1 MSDTSLIFT
10 DCVASSLA
18 GIIEKEKPKGIFII
32 ADSNTSPLI
41 ARPLMDNCQAL
52 DSARLI
58 TVDAGDENK
67 NIDALASIW
76 SRLSAEGATRHSMV
90 VNIGGGMVTDMG
102 GFAAATFKRGVRCVN
117 IPTTL
122 LGAVDAALGGK
133 TAVNFAG
140 LKNEIGVFANPLAVI
155 VNARF
160 FATLPAAELLSGYA
174 ELLKHALLEG
184 ADALAE
190 ALDFD
195 LSNPDYDR
203 LQQLLER
210 SIKVKQRIVAEDPH
224 EHGIRKALNL
234 GHTAAHAF
242 ESLAM
247 EKDSP
252 VPHGH
257 AVAWGLVVDLVLSRM
272 LKGLDTQILHAVAAY
287 VDTHY
292 PSPSALCSDYDRLLQ
307 LMRHDKKNITADS
320 INFTLLQ
327 AAGSPVID
335 CEVAPAD
342 ITAAIDICRDL
353 LHA

>member
-1 MSDTSLIFT
+1 MSGTSLIFT
-10 DCVASSLA
+10 DNVALEISQLIA
-18 GIIEKEKPKGIFII
+18 REQPKGIFLI

-41 ARPLMDNCQAL
+41 ARPLMGQCRELSGACP
-52 DSARLI
+52 I
-58 TVDAGDENK
+58 TVEAGDDNK
-67 NIDALASIW
+67 NLDALSAIW

-133 TAVNFAG
+133 TAINFAG

-155 VNARF
+155 VNAGY
-160 FATLPAAELLSGYA
+160 FASLPVPELLSGYA

-184 ADALAE
+184 SDALAE
-190 ALDFD
+190 AIDFD
-195 LSNPDYDR
+195 LSTPDYSR

-234 GHTAAHAF
+234 GHTAGHAF

-247 EKDSP
+247 EKGSP

-272 LKGLDTQILHAVAAY
+272 LKGLDSQILHAVASY

-292 PSPSALCSDYDRLLQ
+292 PPPSALCSDYGRLLQ
-307 LMRHDKKNITADS
+307 LMRHDKKNITANS
-320 INFTLLQ
+320 INFTLLE
-327 AAGSPVID
+327 APGSPVID
-335 CEVAPAD
+335 CEVASAD

>member
-1 MSDTSLIFT
+1 MSGTSLIFT
-10 DCVASSLA
+10 DNVALA
-18 GIIEKEKPKGIFII
+18 ISQLIAREQPKGIFLI

-41 ARPLMDNCQAL
+41 ARPIMGQCRELSGAC
-52 DSARLI
+52 LI
-58 TVDAGDENK
+58 TVEAGDDNK
-67 NIDALASIW
+67 NLDALSAIW
-76 SRLSAEGATRHSMV
+76 RRLSDERATRHSMV

-155 VNARF
+155 VNAGY
-160 FATLPAAELLSGYA
+160 FASLPAPELLSGYA

-195 LSNPDYDR
+195 LSSPDYSR

-234 GHTAAHAF
+234 GHTAGHAF

-247 EKDSP
+247 EKGSP

-272 LKGLDTQILHAVAAY
+272 LKGLDTQILHAVASY